1 MKKLTIIA
9 SAIVA
14 VLAASSCSNDE
25 LEPIVEKKGTPL
37 SITVSS
43 IGDTRGANVV
53 TSGLQHLNLTAKQ
66 GTTTWANDVTFN
78 YASSVWTG
86 EATWPTEDKTTA
98 SNFYV
103 ISENATGTKSYSTTN
118 VTNYLTSGTTFNYTV
133 PDPVFA
139 GSGATMTE
147 TAQPDLLVAT
157 ASQAEGDGPLALE
170 LEHALANIQ
179 IKAVFPAENYSGG
192 TWGAAIDLDQ
202 TPDAFYRIYK
212 IIIHNIYKSGQ
223 FDYSNMASTP
233 WAAAN
238 LSNKGDIEI
247 DFSSNPIDIPC
258 VSVENEGST
267 IPADKYTTIIPADAA
282 IRVIPQAITTW
293 GANHSSNVALDETS
307 DTYLELIAF
316 AAQSEL
322 DWIEEDEYF
331 DTAFWCNNEDYTNES
346 DLGTSVFVPIKLT
359 NNALGYNT
367 NHTFKIN
374 LLKSSYY
381 GTGEYALDGISISD

>member
-1 MKKLTIIA
+1 
-9 SAIVA
+9 
-14 VLAASSCSNDE
+14 
-25 LEPIVEKKGTPL
+25 
-37 SITVSS
+37 
-43 IGDTRGANVV
+43 
-53 TSGLQHLNLTAKQ
+53 LNLTAIQ
-66 GTTTWANDVTFN
+66 NGTSTPWADNVKFTKNGTWSTTGTAN
-78 YASSVWTG
+78 
-86 EATWPTEDKTTA
+86 WPTTNTSTA
-98 SNFYV
+98 SKFYV
-103 ISENATGTKSYSTTN
+103 ISENATGATSYSTAN

-133 PDPVFA
+133 PDPTFS
-139 GSGATMTE
+139 GSPITE

-157 ASQAEGDGPLALE
+157 AEQTEGNVALE

-192 TWGAAIDLDQ
+192 AWGAAIDLST
-202 TPDAFYRIYK
+202 TPNAFYRIYK

-316 AAQSEL
+316 AAQGEL

-331 DTAFWCNNEDYTNES
+331 DTSFWFNNEDYTDES
-346 DLGTSVFVPIKLT
+346 DLAVSVYVPIKLT
-359 NNALGYNT
+359 NNAFGFNT

-381 GTGEYALDGISISD
+381 ATGVYALNGISISD